1 MANMQLCN
9 KTTKDGVTWAILG
22 DLDTSDEF
30 LNWDNEH
37 PIDYYIR
44 LFSGK
49 DDTNLNVNMSSL
61 SDEKIA
67 SFSKTNWFHCL
78 FHTLYFYNLDPMDN
92 WYPEDVT
99 PSTANVIAKGS
110 DGLEGNWIPFT
121 STPEGM
127 APDPFF
133 GGTDPIEFDGTYSYF
148 KIISLTKTRT
158 QKNFYVLG
166 VLALSTSGT
175 GDPEKIV
182 SFNMGWDHGDLG
194 KCKFNLNT
202 LYTDPIG
209 GSGDGTVEDYF
220 STVGS
225 SVHKEIS
232 ELERDNGVVI
242 SADDDL
248 DTTLVIPANS
258 KVTVKV
264 RGEVIKA
271 GTYTLKYVV
280 ENGSGQAVNNY
291 LIDRISYAAGDKFTK
306 ELSFDTLDPS
316 GPYASVAGPFYAY
329 LDLTANTT
337 GAGNFKNVIVTTD
350 WQKSKYGDAVFSEGY
365 NKNGNIMV
373 RQHRSVV
380 LSTSAY
386 SALALTQNADVY
398 ASGLEIPA
406 DADKIYGTITYKV
419 PPGVTVQ
426 PAIYAA
432 TNISTSSTR
441 QLVATLPSVTNSGV
455 TDMEVTQNYSFNNS
469 SVTLTKPYGVWLM
482 AASSAG
488 TGEITAVTNILSYT
502 NAAEASIDYL
512 PTLNLNASDT
522 QTNAVLTAK
531 EISIKKTDTV
541 KIPGIP
547 GDITS
552 MRLVMMGQRQNAL
565 SSSIQVQ
572 LRYLNS
578 SGTVVKTSTGY
589 YYGSGNGWKQLTFTD
604 FLPEGEAGETY
615 TLEIYPGSTLYL
627 DNLAVLAAWI
637 VPPAEEL
644 DEDALWAGLRD
655 DTIPFPSPMAVQVD
669 RDADH
674 PYWADPGGSLK
685 GSIEFPGEGAEFKT
699 IDQTNVILGTGESVY
714 GQTDLVAALGGAGKV
729 IPTGV
734 KISVAIKINVVNKD
748 NGLGQIV
755 APPFKFSID
764 MYDLSSGSDLSL
776 FDIPHMYSSA
786 SDPGIITYVG
796 FWNNDGNVWKS
807 GSYKLWDVVL
817 FGSLP
822 NYSDSWY
829 VKNIAWEIKWG
840 NQADAS

>member
-30 LNWDNEH
+30 LNYDNEH

-78 FHTLYFYNLDPMDN
+78 FHTLYFYDLDPMDN

-99 PSTANVIAKGS
+99 PSAANAIAKGS
-110 DGLEGNWIPFT
+110 DGLEGNWIPFI

-133 GGTDPIEFDGTYSYF
+133 GGTDPKFDGTYSHF
-148 KIISLTKTRT
+148 KIISLTKTRN
-158 QKNFYVLG
+158 QKSFYVLG

-175 GDPEKIV
+175 GEPEKIV
-182 SFNMGWDHGDLG
+182 SFNMGWDHGSLG
-194 KCKFNLNT
+194 KCKFNLDT
-202 LYTDPIG
+202 MYIDPIG

-258 KVTVKV
+258 KITVKV

-306 ELSFDTLDPS
+306 ELTFDTLDPS
-316 GPYASVAGPFYAY
+316 GPYASVVGPFYVY
-329 LDLTANTT
+329 LDLTASTA
-337 GAGNFKNVIVTTD
+337 GAGSFKNVIVTTD
-350 WQKSKYGDAVFSEGY
+350 WQKSSYADPVFNQGY
-365 NKNGNIMV
+365 NKNGNIMAKQQRKV
-373 RQHRSVV
+373 S

-386 SALALTQNADVY
+386 SAVGLTQDGDIF
-398 ASGLEIPA
+398 ASGKEIPA
-406 DADKIYGTITYKV
+406 DADKIYGIISYKV
-419 PPGVTVQ
+419 SPGTTVQ

-432 TNISTSSTR
+432 TDVSNSSNR
-441 QLVATLPSVTNSGV
+441 QLVATLPSVTNSGA
-455 TDMEVTQNYSFNNS
+455 TDMDVTQQYSFNNS
-469 SVTLTKPYGVWLM
+469 SVTVSKPYGVWLM
-482 AASSAG
+482 ANSSAG
-488 TGEITAVTNILSYT
+488 TGTIKSVTNILSYT
-502 NAAEASIDYL
+502 NAAVASIDYL
-512 PTLNLNASDT
+512 PTINLTASDT

-578 SGTVVKTSTGY
+578 SGTAVKTSTGY
-589 YYGSGNGWKQLTFTD
+589 YYGSGKGWKSLTFTD
-604 FLPEGEAGETY
+604 FLPGGEAGETY
-615 TLEIYPGSTLYL
+615 TLEIYPGSTLYV

-655 DTIPFPSPMAVQVD
+655 TSVPFPSAMAVQVD
-669 RDADH
+669 RDAEH
-674 PYWADPGGSLK
+674 PYMADPGGSIK
-685 GSIEFPGEGAEFKT
+685 GSMEFPGEGAEFKT
-699 IDQTNVILGTGESVY
+699 LNQTSILLTTGESYY
-714 GQTDLVAALGGAGKV
+714 GMTAIQAALGGAGQIV
-729 IPTGV
+729 PTGV
-734 KISVAIKINVVNKD
+734 KISIAIKINVVSKKD
-748 NGLGQIV
+748 SFGDPV
-755 APPFKFSID
+755 CPYFDFDID
-764 MYDLSSGSDLSL
+764 MLNLSSGSQLSL
-776 FDIPHMYSSA
+776 FEIPHRMESA
-786 SDPGIITYVG
+786 SDPGTSTYVG
-796 FWNNDGNVWKS
+796 FWNNDGNVWKA
-807 GSYKLWDVVL
+807 GSYRLWDVIL
-817 FGSLP
+817 YGSVP
-822 NYSDSWY
+822 DSGNSWY